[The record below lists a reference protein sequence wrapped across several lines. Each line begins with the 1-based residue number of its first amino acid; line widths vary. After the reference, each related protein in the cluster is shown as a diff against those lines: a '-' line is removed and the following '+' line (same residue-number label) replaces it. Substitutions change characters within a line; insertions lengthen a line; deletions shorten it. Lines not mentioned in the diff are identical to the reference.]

1 MGADLTWRAGSKST
15 LAIGASARRAM
26 RPDRLT
32 TKSQEAVREALDRAG
47 RSGNPELTPEHLLL
61 AMLAQDAGVAHAL
74 LQKAGGD
81 VAALTQALEAKVSAL
96 PRVTGGAEP
105 GLARRTLEV
114 FRKAEDEAKAL
125 KDDFVSVEHFVL
137 AMARYDRDIQAS
149 LERSGGMNYDL
160 LLKALASV
168 RGNQRVVDKD
178 PEGKFQALEKYTR
191 DLTEA
196 ARKGKSDPVIGR
208 DEEIRRVMQVLS
220 RRTKNNPVL
229 IGEPGVGK
237 TAIVEGIAQRIVR
250 GDVPESLKG
259 KRVVSLDMGALVA
272 GSKFRGEFE
281 DRLKAVLK
289 EVEGAAGQIILF
301 IDEIHTIVGAGA
313 AEGSMDAANLL
324 KPALARGELRCI
336 GATTLDEYRK
346 RIEKDAAL
354 ERRFQPVYV
363 EQPTVP
369 DTIAI
374 LRGLKERYEVHHGIR
389 IQDSALIAAAT
400 LSDRYVTERFLPDK
414 AIDLVDEAAA
424 KIKMEVDSMPAE
436 IDQVQRKV
444 MHLQIEEEAL
454 KRERDAASKVRV
466 GQIKRELADL
476 ESQSSAMKAQWL
488 REKEII
494 DGIRKEQPNL
504 EELRNEAEVAQR
516 RGELGRAAEIR
527 YGKIP
532 EAEKRIEELRKQLA
546 SAQERGSYLREEVTD
561 QDIASIVSKWT
572 GIPVTKM
579 LTGEL
584 EKLLHMEENLRKRVV
599 GQEEAIE
606 AVSNAVRRSRA
617 GLGDTRRPIGSFLFL
632 GPTGVGKTELARALA
647 EFMFDD
653 ERAMIR
659 LDMSEYMEKHSVS
672 RLIGAPP
679 GYVGYEEGG
688 QLTEPVRRRPYAVI
702 LFDEV
707 EKAHPDVWNVLL
719 QVLDDGRLTD
729 GQGRT
734 VDFKNTIVILT
745 SNIGSHH
752 IEALHDLPGIEPGE
766 RAARIR
772 RAIMDDV
779 RKAFRPEFV
788 NRLDEI
794 VVFQRLEKSQIR
806 QIVDIQLAQFAQRLA
821 RRDLTMEL
829 TDRAKD
835 SLGEAGFDPQYG
847 ARPLKRAIQRY
858 LEDALAKRVLAGE
871 FPPGTTIRVDGEVGT
886 GFRFE
891 GKVPN

>member
-1 MGADLTWRAGSKST
+1 VRWARVLRGALGDLAFGEELS
-15 LAIGASARRAM
+15 M

-32 TKSQEAVREALDRAG
+32 TKSQEAVRDALDRAG
-47 RSGNPELTPEHLLL
+47 RNGNPELAPEHLLSS
-61 AMLAQDAGVAHAL
+61 MLAQEEGVARAL
-74 LQKAGGD
+74 VQKAGGD
-81 VAALTQALEAKVSAL
+81 VQEIARALEAKVGTF
-96 PRVTGGAEP
+96 PRVSGGAEP
-105 GLARRTLEV
+105 SLSRRAVEV

-137 AMARYDRDIQAS
+137 AMARHDRDVQGIF
-149 LERSGGMNYDL
+149 ERGGGVTYDK

-168 RGNQRVVDKD
+168 RGSQRVVDKD
-178 PEGKFQALEKYTR
+178 PEGKFQALEKYCR
-191 DLTEA
+191 DLTDA

-208 DEEIRRVMQVLS
+208 NEEIRRVMQVLS

-250 GDVPESLKG
+250 GDVPESLRG

-272 GSKFRGEFE
+272 GAKFRGEFE

-363 EQPTVP
+363 EQPTVA

-389 IQDSALIAAAT
+389 ILDAALVAAAT

-424 KIKMEVDSMPAE
+424 KIKMEVDSMPTE
-436 IDQVQRKV
+436 IDQVQRRI

-454 KRERDAASKVRV
+454 KRERDAGSKGRV
-466 GQIKRELADL
+466 EQIKRDLADL
-476 ESQSSAMKAQWL
+476 ESQASAMKAQWL

-494 DGIRKEQPNL
+494 DQIRKMQPQL
-504 EELRNEAEVAQR
+504 EDLRSEAERAER
-516 RGELGRAAEIR
+516 SGDLGKAAEIR

-532 EAEKRIEELRKQLA
+532 EGEARIGDLRKQLA
-546 SAQERGSYLREEVTD
+546 AVQEGGSYLREEVTD
-561 QDIASIVSKWT
+561 QDIAAIISKWT

-579 LTGEL
+579 LTGEV

-606 AVSNAVRRSRA
+606 AVANAVRRSRA
-617 GLGDTRRPIGSFLFL
+617 GLGDARRPIGSFLFL

-647 EFMFDD
+647 EFLFDD

-659 LDMSEYMEKHSVS
+659 IDMSEYMEKHSVS

-679 GYVGYEEGG
+679 GYVGYDEGG

-707 EKAHPDVWNVLL
+707 EKAHSDVWNILL

-734 VDFKNTIVILT
+734 VDFKNTVIILT
-745 SNIGSHH
+745 SNIGSTH
-752 IEALHDLPGIEPGE
+752 IQSIEERTGIG
-766 RAARIR
+766 AADKKELVR
-772 RAIMDDV
+772 RAVTEDV

-788 NRLDEI
+788 NRLDEMVI
-794 VVFQRLEKSQIR
+794 FQRLERAEIH

-821 RRDLTMEL
+821 RRQLSVEL
-829 TDRAKD
+829 SPRAKD
-835 SLGEAGFDPQYG
+835 SLGDAGYDPQYG
-847 ARPLKRAIQRY
+847 ARPLKRAIQRF
-858 LEDALAKRVLAGE
+858 LEDPLAKRVLAGE
-871 FPPGTTIRVDGEVGT
+871 FPPGTVIRVDGT
-886 GFRFE
+886 TDPGFRFE
-891 GKVPN
+891 AKVQN